1 MPDRLIIGI
10 SGASGVIYGVRLL
23 ELLKPSP
30 VETHLVM
37 TKSAQITLAH
47 ETGYKIADVQALA
60 DIAHSADDIAAS
72 ISSGSFRTMGMVV
85 APCSMRSLSEIAY
98 GNTTHLL
105 TRAADVVL
113 KERRRLVLLPRETPL
128 HLGHLRAMSAATEAG
143 AIIAPPAP
151 AFYANPGSIGE
162 MVDYTLARVMD
173 LFGIDLLPVNRWKG
187 G

>member
-85 APCSMRSLSEIAY
+85 ALSLI
-98 GNTTHLL
+98 H
-105 TRAADVVL
+105 
-113 KERRRLVLLPRETPL
+113 
-128 HLGHLRAMSAATEAG
+128 
-143 AIIAPPAP
+143 I
-151 AFYANPGSIGE
+151 
-162 MVDYTLARVMD
+162 
-173 LFGIDLLPVNRWKG
+173 
-187 G
+187 